1 MNRPGSRPGL
11 LFQLVVPATAVF
23 VVTVLSLIAVLFSD
37 PRAPLA
43 QLLDRHGNQLL
54 LAELVV
60 VLLLALVAM
69 AVDRWRTLQ
78 AAKPGLV
85 PVVDAE
91 TDQSPPGLTAQD
103 TLRG

>member
-1 MNRPGSRPGL
+1 MQRPGSRPGL

-60 VLLLALVAM
+60 VLLLSVVAM
-69 AVDRWRTLQ
+69 AVDRWRSLHAPQQIRT
-78 AAKPGLV
+78 
-85 PVVDAE
+85 PVEE
-91 TDQSPPGLTAQD
+91 TESDPSS
-103 TLRG
+103 RG

>member
-1 MNRPGSRPGL
+1 MQRPGSRPGL

-43 QLLDRHGNQLL
+43 RLLDRHGNQLL

-60 VLLLALVAM
+60 VLLLAFVAM
-69 AVDRWRTLQ
+69 AFDRWRSLQ
-78 AAKPGLV
+78 AAKDILP
-85 PVVDAE
+85 PVEE
-91 TDQSPPGLTAQD
+91 TASDPSS
-103 TLRG
+103 RG